1 MFLQK
6 KCNITCLQIH
16 NLALHVPSLC
26 ANSLWAG
33 VRERNLSHLHSLEL
47 VDYALPQSDF
57 IQSVTLTKASQ
68 KDYCKNFNIHLKYCL
83 SALVIVFTSHSQ
95 SSSARPICETFF
107 LSIHWSKRFWT
118 LDPTPTILY
127 RPWSVIPGILNK
139 NAQNNMRTDCCYT
152 KGFVTI
158 LFLKVSNLHVISNSR
173 YLHTK
178 TSKRI
183 LNKLTSFF
191 HCWNALWDKTKFKI
205 FSFLWKKHKNGNFYC
220 LRKINFTIIMQRQW

>member
-1 MFLQK
+1 M
-6 KCNITCLQIH
+6 
-16 NLALHVPSLC
+16 ALHVPSL
-26 ANSLWAG
+26 WASSFG
-33 VRERNLSHLHSLEL
+33 AGARESNLPHLHPIRACRLR
-47 VDYALPQSDF
+47 F
-57 IQSVTLTKASQ
+57 TTKWFHTVSHFNYSIT
-68 KDYCKNFNIHLKYCL
+68 KKLLKNFNIHLKYCF

-139 NAQNNMRTDCCYT
+139 NAQNNMRTNCCYT

-158 LFLKVSNLHVISNSR
+158 LFLKVSNLHVNSNNCR
-173 YLHTK
+173 YLYTK

-191 HCWNALWDKTKFKI
+191 HCWNALWDKSKFKI
-205 FSFLWKKHKNGNFYC
+205 FSFLWKKHKNGTFYC
-220 LRKINFTIIMQRQW
+220 LRKGTA